1 KGNSF
6 MDKKVGMPTTPETSR
21 RDSKALRERIVQWAQ
36 MQEADRLP
44 PTVSAFAREL
54 GVTRSYVQKVI
65 KQTKPQVARQPDQRS
80 DRERIKDK
88 LADLAIKKGDT
99 AAAKLWLRMER
110 EDRTCGQK
118 QTSPQIDEEE

>member
-1 KGNSF
+1 MS
-6 MDKKVGMPTTPETSR
+6 TE

-36 MQEADRLP
+36 MQEADRQP

-65 KQTKPQVARQPDQRS
+65 RQTKPQVAVQLDRRS
-80 DRERIKDK
+80 DRERIMDK

-99 AAAKLWLRMER
+99 AAAKLWLRMEG
-110 EDRTCGQK
+110 EDRSRGQK
-118 QTSPQIDEEE
+118 KV